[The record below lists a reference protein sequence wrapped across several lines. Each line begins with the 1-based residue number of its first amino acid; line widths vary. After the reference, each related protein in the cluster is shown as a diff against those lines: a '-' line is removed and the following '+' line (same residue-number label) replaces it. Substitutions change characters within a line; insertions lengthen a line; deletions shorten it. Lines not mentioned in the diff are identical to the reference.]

1 MAEYIGRYRAE
12 RIVGSGAFGSVWLAL
27 DEALGAWVA
36 IKILSEGWAH
46 DEEIRRR
53 FMEEARILWRAD
65 SEHIVRIHNVD
76 QLPDGR
82 PYFVMDYADRG
93 TLEQRMQHRAAH
105 GQPWA
110 VAEAI
115 EIGLAIADGLKV
127 AHALGIVH
135 RDLKPANVMY
145 QSIPVHRGDTRAERL
160 ILTDFGIAR
169 SLAASRGHTIS
180 AGTPDYMAPEQ
191 VEGRADARS
200 DVYAASALLYEL
212 LAGEVPHPHASM
224 RDVVVQAT
232 QGREAPLITS
242 VRPDVPRELALVVHR
257 GLALDAERRWPTA
270 AAWAGALSGA
280 KAHAAAAAIP
290 TELSGQQPQV
300 AAPPPEA
307 AQPAYAAA
315 APPPAGAQP
324 PQQPP
329 GAWQGQQPGQPGHG
343 QPPQPPPGAPPG
355 GPGGGGRKWWKIV
368 VPIVAAIAIAG
379 GAVGAW
385 LALGGEEEAEA
396 ATSLVLAPAASVGQD
411 PFTESVVPDEEEEV
425 ELPAG
430 ADLPQEILDR
440 LGGSIEDADPDA
452 IAALIEELLAGLN
465 PTGGD
470 ATDFDLPDLDLPP
483 GGRVSGAAPGLYGG
497 TQLLSVCD
505 RRLLVDFLLANSD
518 KARAWAGVQG
528 IPVGDIEAY
537 VGGLTDVILQADT
550 RVTNHGFSGG
560 AATTIDTVLQAGT
573 AVLVDSYGV
582 PRVRCYCGNPLTP
595 PRGLRGTPTYIGNP
609 WPGFVLEQTIIIEQV
624 TIIDEFSIDDVIT
637 DDFIFRDPG
646 TPPEDATLTSATE
659 EPTQTIE
666 PPETEPPAQT
676 EPPETEPPATTEAP
690 ETTDI
695 TSQGNVN
702 ATSEFSSEFP
712 ASLAIDG
719 DPTTSWFSAGSDS
732 DGATSTFAWGPA
744 DQSSLFIESITVVS
758 NADHANP
765 DFRTGFGFS
774 EVQIQVVGADGV
786 VWEEV
791 VSLDGTPDPT
801 ITVEPGVV
809 GNAILLHFGGHEAS
823 NCGGFAELIVVGG
836 PA

>member
-36 IKILSEGWAH
+36 IKILSETWAH

-93 TLEQRMQHRAAH
+93 TLEQRMEHRAAY
-105 GQPWA
+105 GQAWS
-110 VAEAI
+110 VE
-115 EIGLAIADGLKV
+115 ETVDLGLAIADGLKV

-135 RDLKPANVMY
+135 RDLKPANVMF

-169 SLAASRGHTIS
+169 TLAASRGHTIS

-191 VEGRADARS
+191 VEGKADARS

-212 LAGEVPHPHASM
+212 LAGTVPHPHSSL
-224 RDVVVQAT
+224 RDVVVGAT
-232 QGREAPLITS
+232 EGREAPLITT
-242 VRPDVPRELALVVHR
+242 VRPDVPRELALVIHR
-257 GLALDAERRWPTA
+257 GLALDVERRWPSA
-270 AAWAGALSGA
+270 AAWAGALTGA
-280 KAHAAAAAIP
+280 RAHTAAAAIP

-300 AAPPPEA
+300 AVPPA
-307 AQPAYAAA
+307 AAVPPAYAAA
-315 APPPAGAQP
+315 APPPAAAQP

-329 GAWQGQQPGQPGHG
+329 GGWPGQQPGQPVYG
-343 QPPQPPPGAPPG
+343 QPPQQPPGAPPGPG
-355 GPGGGGRKWWKIV
+355 GPGGGGRKWWKVV

-379 GAVGAW
+379 GGVGAW
-385 LALGGEEEAEA
+385 LALGGEEAEA
-396 ATSLVLAPAASVGQD
+396 ATSLVLEPAASVGQD

-465 PTGGD
+465 PAAGGP
-470 ATDFDLPDLDLPP
+470 TDFDLPELDLPP

-505 RRLLVDFLLANSD
+505 KRLLVDFLLANAD

-537 VGGLTDVILQADT
+537 VAGLTDVILQADT

-573 AVLVDSYGV
+573 AVLVDPYGV

-595 PRGLRGTPTYIGNP
+595 PRGIRGTPTYIGNP
-609 WPGFVLEQTIIIEQV
+609 WPGFVIEQTIIIEQV
-624 TIIDEFSIDDVIT
+624 TIIDEFSIDDLIA
-637 DDFIFRDPG
+637 DDFIFRNPG
-646 TPPEDATLTSATE
+646 APPEDATLTSSTE
-659 EPTQTIE
+659 EPAQTI
-666 PPETEPPAQT
+666 
-676 EPPETEPPATTEAP
+676 TEPPATTEEPPATTEEP
-690 ETTDI
+690 PATTEREPGTDI
-695 TSQGNVN
+695 TSAGNVN

-719 DPTTSWFSAGSDS
+719 DVTTSWFSAGSDS
-732 DGATSTFAWGPA
+732 DGSTSTFAWGPG
-744 DQSSLFIESITVVS
+744 DQSNVFIESITVVS

-774 EVQIQVVGADGV
+774 EVLIQVGGPDGIV
-786 VWEEV
+786 YEET
-791 VSLDGTPDPT
+791 VSLDGTPDPNV
-801 ITVEPGVV
+801 TVEPGVV
-809 GNAILLHFGGHEAS
+809 GNVVYLHFSGHEAS
-823 NCGGFAELIVVGG
+823 NCGGFAELVVVGG
-836 PA
+836 PP